1 MRGLAIAL
9 SGVLYLV
16 AALHPYWAIRGVGT
30 GAGVPSRPDGT
41 PAMRPGRL
49 AALAVAAALTLA
61 GTIILGRSGTL
72 ATGLPTFVLRA
83 GAWTIAATFAARTIG
98 EFHYVGLFRRVKGTP
113 FATWDTWL
121 FTPLCAALAAASAA
135 IAAS

>member
-1 MRGLAIAL
+1 MEVRRARACRRSTTGGVSTAPAL
-9 SGVLYLV
+9 S
-16 AALHPYWAIRGVGT
+16 
-30 GAGVPSRPDGT
+30 
-41 PAMRPGRL
+41 
-49 AALAVAAALTLA
+49 LA

-72 ATGLPTFVLRA
+72 ATGLPTFVLRV

-98 EFHYVGLFRRVKGTP
+98 EFHYVGLFRRMTGTP